1 MARRVT
7 WREALEEAIGEQGVS
22 ALTDLAVEALAQ
34 ETDLLEDDPDLR
46 ALARSSSAAN
56 VALVAE
62 LARGS
67 LHLGDVVPPPQ
78 AAAFARELARRN
90 TPMAELARA
99 YRVVQH
105 ELWRYGVR
113 EIRQRL
119 QGADEAAAAIEEFT
133 DATFATGES
142 LMGTALDRYALE
154 RERWVRSADAVRR
167 ATVEELLQ
175 GGTSDT
181 GVASGRLRYELR
193 REHVAFLVWSDEEEA
208 ALENAASVVGGQGAL
223 IVPLGVGVVAGW
235 STGLTTTPVPDGVR
249 VAVGTPGDGLE
260 GFLRSHAEA
269 LEARRVARLAGT
281 PGVVRYPDVA
291 LVALLT
297 KDAEQARA
305 FARRILGPLAE
316 HDATTTRLAD
326 TVLAVLDAQGSPRHA
341 AQRLNVHEN
350 TVAKRIRVAE
360 QTLGRSIAYQPAEL
374 MAALLIRR
382 AAL

>member
-7 WREALEEAIGEQGVS
+7 WREALEEAIGDGGVT

-34 ETDLLEDDPDLR
+34 ETDLLEDDPDMR

-67 LHLGDVVPPPQ
+67 LQLADVVPPPQ

-99 YRVVQH
+99 YRIVQH
-105 ELWRYGVR
+105 ALWRYGVKQ
-113 EIRQRL
+113 IRARMDVEQ
-119 QGADEAAAAIEEFT
+119 AAAAVEEFT

-142 LMGTALDRYALE
+142 LMGSALDRYALE

-175 GGTSDT
+175 GGTTDT

-208 ALENAASVVGGQGAL
+208 ALENAAALVGGQGAL
-223 IVPLGVGVVAGW
+223 LVPLGVGVVAGW
-235 STGLTTTPVPDGVR
+235 SSALTKTPVPDGVR
-249 VAVGTPGDGLE
+249 IAVGSPGDGLE
-260 GFLRSHAEA
+260 GFRRSHAEA
-269 LEARRVARLAGT
+269 LEARRVARLSAT

-305 FARRILGPLAE
+305 FSRRILGPLSE

-382 AAL
+382 ATR